1 MMSEQISVIIPTLN
15 EARRL
20 PALLQALQAQ
30 TRPPDEIIVADAGSQ
45 DETVNIAHQA
55 GARVTRGGRPAV
67 GRNRG
72 AQVASGN
79 LLLFMDADVLPPPFF
94 LETFLREFHRRHL
107 DVAAPLI
114 APIEPTAINFL
125 VCEITNLYLQVM
137 ESISPHAPGFC
148 LFARR
153 EIHERIG
160 GFDESVLLAEDH
172 RYAQMAAQA
181 GHFGIVTTVKI
192 PVSMRR
198 LEKEG
203 LVRLA
208 FKYAWSEMYALSGRP
223 IHNLP
228 FTYEFGHFP
237 ERARPL
243 VNIEALRQ
251 ALGRLASPLNALSE
265 SARRAMQTLGQLDV
279 SLETFLQALNTLK
292 PGEISAMERYLRRRL
307 HILRAIKRLTLTQ
320 ARSEMLWLESK
331 LPTSLAAFFQGDHP
345 SSDDTNKSS

>member
-1 MMSEQISVIIPTLN
+1 MREKISVIIPTLN
-15 EARRL
+15 EAKRL

-45 DETVNIAHQA
+45 DETTAIAQRA
-55 GARVTRGGRPAV
+55 GARVTRGGRPAA
-67 GRNRG
+67 GRNAG
-72 AQVASGN
+72 ARVAQGN
-79 LLLFMDADVLPPPFF
+79 LLLFLDADVLPPPFF

-114 APIEPTAINFL
+114 APLEPTAINFL

-137 ESISPHAPGFC
+137 EPISPHAPGFC
-148 LFARR
+148 LLARH

-160 GFDESVLLAEDH
+160 GFDETVLLAEDH
-172 RYAQMAAQA
+172 RYAQMAAQI
-181 GHFGIVTTVKI
+181 GRFGMINTVKI

-208 FKYAWSEMYALSGRP
+208 FKYAYSEIYALSGRP

-237 ERARPL
+237 ERGRPL
-243 VNIEALRQ
+243 VNIDALRK
-251 ALGRLASPLNALSE
+251 ALGRLAAPLNSLSE
-265 SARRAMQTLGQLDV
+265 SARRALQTLGQVDV
-279 SLETFLQALNTLK
+279 SLETFLQALDTLK
-292 PGEISAMERYLRRRL
+292 PDEISTLERYLRRRL
-307 HILRAIKRLTLTQ
+307 RLLRALKRLTFSQ
-320 ARSEMLWLESK
+320 ARAEMLWLESK
-331 LPTSLAAFFQGDHP
+331 LPDPLASFFHSALPPNEGEH
-345 SSDDTNKSS
+345 KSN